1 MLVVADTTPLHYL
14 ILIDTVNVLPAL
26 FERVCIP
33 DIVVEEM
40 SRESAPGA
48 VRSWIA
54 TPPPWL
60 EIRTVEDKAGKLPPA
75 LSSLDPGESAALA
88 LALALRP
95 DFLLIDERRG
105 TQIALDLGLRPTGTL
120 GVLDMA
126 AARKLVDFATIIE
139 RLRSTNFRYPR
150 SLVERL
156 LAEDAK
162 RDQGRA

>member
-1 MLVVADTTPLHYL
+1 
-14 ILIDTVNVLPAL
+14 
-26 FERVCIP
+26 
-33 DIVVEEM
+33 M

-48 VRSWIA
+48 VRSWIVA
-54 TPPPWL
+54 PPPWL
-60 EIRTVEDKAGKLPPA
+60 EIRTVEDTPRKLPPA
-75 LSSLDPGESAALA
+75 LSSLDAGESAALA

-126 AARKLVDFATIIE
+126 ASKKLLHLATMIA

-162 RDQGRA
+162 RNQEGQS